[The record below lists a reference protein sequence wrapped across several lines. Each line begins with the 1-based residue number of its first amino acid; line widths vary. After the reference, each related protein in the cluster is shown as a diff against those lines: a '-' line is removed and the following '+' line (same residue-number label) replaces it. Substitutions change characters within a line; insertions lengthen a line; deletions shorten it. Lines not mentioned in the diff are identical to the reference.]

1 MDSLTSSFTPLCAP
15 NLRPAG
21 TSFQRKEGSIHSKRP
36 TFSPLPLEGAAWR
49 SETGLA
55 PPYVG
60 NAFPLYRYPH
70 HFRASPFIKISAE
83 RCSGAFVSS
92 DLCKNVFPSVSP
104 AFHTASALSAPS
116 GHLPLEG
123 KAPIREYPLL
133 KRRRT
138 TLVIPSAPRIV
149 IPSAA
154 EGSLLHC
161 RHMHTCALT
170 QTTPWCFLFRLSLT
184 HGLPLCKKDPS
195 TSALM
200 TRKKDDSL
208 TSSFTPL
215 RRVVPLRGTLSCAF
229 GAALF
234 QGPTRIIGVTGD

>member
-21 TSFQRKEGSIHSKRP
+21 TSFQRKEGSIHLKRP

-104 AFHTASALSAPS
+104 AFHTACPIRPYGAPS
-116 GHLPLEG
+116 PRGEG
-123 KAPIREYPLL
+123 SDTRIPSSKKTSHYPCDPIRSPYRHPERSRGIFIALPPYAHMRPHAND
-133 KRRRT
+133 
-138 TLVIPSAPRIV
+138 TLALPFSLFSHSRLTALQ
-149 IPSAA
+149 
-154 EGSLLHC
+154 EGSLHFGP
-161 RHMHTCALT
+161 HDT
-170 QTTPWCFLFRLSLT
+170 QE
-184 HGLPLCKKDPS
+184 
-195 TSALM
+195 
-200 TRKKDDSL
+200 
-208 TSSFTPL
+208 
-215 RRVVPLRGTLSCAF
+215 RR
-229 GAALF
+229 
-234 QGPTRIIGVTGD
+234 